1 MFSIF
6 LLICVRACISN
17 LGSSGFLAL
26 LGDKMMLGESNSLAV
41 VSASDSP
48 PPMESPFVYVLS
60 AAEKENLD
68 AFISQANFEMPIC
81 MTDFSVFAMSG
92 RHCYWCPALAGPK
105 DEHGKNVECVLPCQ
119 KACTI
124 ARGRIDIS
132 LLQNIGPR
140 PSRTHPPTSF
150 KKTI

>member
-1 MFSIF
+1 MFRKF
-6 LLICVRACISN
+6 P
-17 LGSSGFLAL
+17 SSSFE
-26 LGDKMMLGESNSLAV
+26 KMAVPGELPG
-41 VSASDSP
+41 ASPAP

-68 AFISQANFEMPIC
+68 AFINQANFEMPIC